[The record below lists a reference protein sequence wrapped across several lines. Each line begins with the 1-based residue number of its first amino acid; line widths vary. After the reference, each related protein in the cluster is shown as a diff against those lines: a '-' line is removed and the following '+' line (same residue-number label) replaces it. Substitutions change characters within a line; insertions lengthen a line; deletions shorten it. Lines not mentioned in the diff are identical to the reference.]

1 MTKDGAALVL
11 AVLKTAYPGSYRGM
25 SVQEAKAT
33 VTLWA
38 GMFDEPREVVEAAVK
53 MIILDEP
60 EREFAPTI
68 GAVKAKIYKITH
80 PDEMTAQEAWV
91 LVSRAVSRCD
101 MQNPSKEFE
110 KLPPAVQ
117 RAVGSANQLREW
129 GMVDEDIFGSV
140 IASNFRKIWDKQQTR
155 EREQAAIPVELR
167 QMISDIAQ
175 GMAMLPEGEN
185 GKDMEA

>member
-1 MTKDGAALVL
+1 MTKDDAALVL

-25 SVQEAKAT
+25 SAQDAKAT

-38 GMFDEPREVVEAAVK
+38 GMFDEPREVVEAAIK
-53 MIILDEP
+53 TIILDEP

-101 MQNPSKEFE
+101 LQNPSKEFE
-110 KLPPAVQ
+110 RLPPAVQ

-140 IASNFRKIWDKQQTR
+140 IASNFRKIWDKQQVR
-155 EREQAAIPVELR
+155 EREQAALPAELR

-175 GMAMLPEGEN
+175 GMTMLPEGDDRE
-185 GKDMEA
+185 DMRA

>member
-1 MTKDGAALVL
+1 MTNEEAALVL
-11 AVLKTAYPGSYRGM
+11 AVLKTAYPGSYRDMTAKDG
-25 SVQEAKAT
+25 KAT
-33 VTLWA
+33 VALWA
-38 GMFDEPREVVEAAVK
+38 SMFDEPREVVELAVK
-53 MIILDEP
+53 AIILEP
-60 EREFAPTI
+60 ERKFAPTI
-68 GAVKAKIYKITH
+68 GEVKAKIYSLQH
-80 PDEMTAQEAWV
+80 RDDMTAQEAWV

-140 IASNFRKIWDKQQTR
+140 IASNFRKIWDKQQVR
-155 EREQAAIPVELR
+155 EREQAALPVELR

-175 GMAMLPEGEN
+175 GMAMLPEGDN
-185 GKDMEA
+185 D

>member
-1 MTKDGAALVL
+1 MTKDDAALVL
-11 AVLKTAYPGSYRGM
+11 AVLKTAYPGSYHGM

-33 VTLWA
+33 VALWA

-53 MIILDEP
+53 ALILEQPD
-60 EREFAPTI
+60 REFAPTI
-68 GAVKAKIYKITH
+68 GQVKARIYKLMN
-80 PDEMTAQEAWV
+80 PDELTAQEAWV
-91 LVSRAVSRCD
+91 LVSRAVTRCD
-101 MQNPSKEFE
+101 MQNPSKEYG

-155 EREQAAIPVELR
+155 EREQAALPAELKR
-167 QMISDIAQ
+167 MISDIAQ
-175 GMAMLPEGEN
+175 GMAMLPEDPN
-185 GKDMEA
+185 A